1 MNAPLTAPQQEHAYL
16 SRLGERVRAWRTEHG
31 MTRKALSLACGV
43 SERYLAQLES
53 GRGNISVLLL
63 RKVARAMG
71 VAVEHLVR
79 EEEGAARSGRIA
91 LIGLRGAG
99 KSTLGEKLA
108 RSLGLPFV
116 ELDREVEKEAGA
128 KLGEVFAMYGQDA
141 FRRFERRALER
152 VLNQNERAVIAA
164 GGSLVTD
171 PDTYK
176 LLLDRCLCV
185 WLRPLLKSTWRASSP
200 RATCGPSRAARPRS
214 TRSASSSPTASACT
228 VAPTLPS
235 IPPANPCARAWPK
248 SEKPSDD
255 QFRNASRAL
264 QPLEALFRGAGGDP
278 HPGRR
283 RGQGPGAR
291 VQAQAQQ
298 LRPRRRHRAARCA
311 QPHPLRASRSE
322 DGGDHERQEPHL
334 LLRGEHLHARH
345 QQPCVEGEL
354 LQVHQRDAQ
363 RHRGLERA
371 FRPQVPRRAQRR
383 HRGRR
388 LRARARLRRD
398 RDDRRPLLDRQPARG
413 SPSGRTAWH
422 GRINQISR

>member
-31 MTRKALSLACGV
+31 MTRKALSLASGV

-108 RSLGLPFV
+108 QSLGLPFV

-185 WLRPLLKSTWRASSP
+185 WLKASPEEHMARVIAQGDMRPFK
-200 RATCGPSRAARPRS
+200 G
-214 TRSASSSPTASACT
+214 RSAALDEIRKLLADRERLYGRAD
-228 VAPTLPS
+228 VTLDTS
-235 IPPANPCARAWPK
+235 GK
-248 SEKPSDD
+248 S
-255 QFRNASRAL
+255 
-264 QPLEALFRGAGGDP
+264 
-278 HPGRR
+278 
-283 RGQGPGAR
+283 
-291 VQAQAQQ
+291 
-298 LRPRRRHRAARCA
+298 LRQSLAEIRKAIR
-311 QPHPLRASRSE
+311 
-322 DGGDHERQEPHL
+322 
-334 LLRGEHLHARH
+334 
-345 QQPCVEGEL
+345 
-354 LQVHQRDAQ
+354 
-363 RHRGLERA
+363 
-371 FRPQVPRRAQRR
+371 
-383 HRGRR
+383 
-388 LRARARLRRD
+388 
-398 RDDRRPLLDRQPARG
+398 
-413 SPSGRTAWH
+413 
-422 GRINQISR
+422 